1 MVTSL
6 QIIAAARAGRSVLA
20 TPEERAAH
28 RANLVA
34 NMDRIRSVNPA
45 YMLPHNVFWRK
56 WIDEAHE
63 KTMTR
68 LRAEHPDWSESKLEW
83 EATPFTQERLVS
95 VGKDKDGTDFL
106 VSESQAMCRWSPY
119 PGMTYE

>member
-6 QIIAAARAGRSVLA
+6 QIITSALTGQPLLSGADRV
-20 TPEERAAH
+20 AH
-28 RANLVA
+28 RAKLVA
-34 NMDRIRSVNPA
+34 NMDQIRSADPA
-45 YMLPHNVFWRK
+45 YMLPHNVFQRK

-68 LRAEHPDWSESKLEW
+68 LRAEHPEWSESKLEW
-83 EATPFTQERLVS
+83 EATPYNPERLVS

-106 VSESQAMCRWSPY
+106 VSESDARGRWAPY
-119 PGMTYE
+119 RGMNFE